1 MTETNFKELWQA
13 QNTTSNTDSKEIVL
27 KAKHLQRK
35 TRIKLLLSN
44 LLLFATM
51 LFIIGVVL
59 YFKPQMITTKI
70 GTILVLIAI
79 IMQIATATKLIT
91 LIKESDTQTSN
102 VEYLNQLLIIKIKQ
116 AVLQSSIMALYFI
129 LLGLGLALYMFEY
142 VLRMTL
148 LDGLLTYGITGL
160 WIAFNW
166 FYLKPKIIKKQQ
178 QKLNDS
184 IAALENMNNQF
195 KEEE

>member
-51 LFIIGVVL
+51 LFIIGIVL

-102 VEYLNQLLIIKIKQ
+102 VEYLNQLLIIKVKQ

-148 LDGLLTYGITGL
+148 LGGLLTYGITGL

-166 FYLKPKIIKKQQ
+166 FYLRPKIIKKQQ

>member
-1 MTETNFKELWQA
+1 
-13 QNTTSNTDSKEIVL
+13 
-27 KAKHLQRK
+27 
-35 TRIKLLLSN
+35 
-44 LLLFATM
+44 
-51 LFIIGVVL
+51 
-59 YFKPQMITTKI
+59 
-70 GTILVLIAI
+70 
-79 IMQIATATKLIT
+79 
-91 LIKESDTQTSN
+91 
-102 VEYLNQLLIIKIKQ
+102 
-116 AVLQSSIMALYFI
+116 
-129 LLGLGLALYMFEY
+129 MFEY

>member
-51 LFIIGVVL
+51 LFIIGIVL

-102 VEYLNQLLIIKIKQ
+102 VEYLNQLLIIKVKQ

-142 VLRMTL
+142 VLRITL
-148 LDGLLTYGITGL
+148 LGGMLTYGITGL

-166 FYLKPKIIKKQQ
+166 FYLRPKIIKKQQ

>member
-166 FYLKPKIIKKQQ
+166 FYIKPKIIKKQQ